1 MAQTFNVGS
10 RSLFVTLT
18 AWLFFALGAMASVSA
33 LLQNATLASW
43 LPGLRGLGAAQ
54 PLPLLTG
61 LLIGYLPWVVGT
73 GLVMSLATMVSA
85 VGLHLRLEWARRC
98 FIALL
103 GLAIAANLLGLWLQH
118 EVVQSVVEATLSR
131 SPLPPAAAY
140 VFGSFVTASQ
150 MMAVVVTLAG
160 CVVLGW
166 IMRRLMS
173 PAVRQE
179 FA

>member
-1 MAQTFNVGS
+1 MPQTFNVGS

-18 AWLFFALGAMASVSA
+18 AWVFFALGALASLSA

-43 LPGLRGLGAAQ
+43 LPGLHGLGAA
-54 PLPLLTG
+54 PPPPLLTG
-61 LLIGYLPWVVGT
+61 LLIGYLPWVVGA
-73 GLVMSLATMVSA
+73 GLAISLATMASA
-85 VGLHLRLEWARRC
+85 LGVVMRLEWARRC

-131 SPLPPAAAY
+131 APLPPAAAH
-140 VFGSFVTASQ
+140 VLGGFVTASQ
-150 MMAVVVTLAG
+150 VMAVVVSLAA
-160 CVVLGW
+160 CALLAW

-173 PAVRQE
+173 ASVRQE